1 MRKPFALPL
10 LLLALCACD
19 ANQPQQPATL
29 ATIAKDV
36 YEPYRPEDYPRIFL
50 MLEGE
55 AEPAARIQR
64 AREAYA
70 KRVAAYPTCH
80 QVETVDI
87 STDSSTR
94 AELQVFAYCSNATHR
109 MRFRAGELALLQPG
123 EARPD
128 LYCPLSGGPCER
140 I

>member
-1 MRKPFALPL
+1 MRKPFVL
-10 LLLALCACD
+10 LLLALGACE
-19 ANQPQQPATL
+19 AKQPQQPATL
-29 ATIAKDV
+29 ATIAKEV
-36 YEPYRPEDYPRIFL
+36 YEPYTQENYPAVFL

-55 AEPAARIQR
+55 AEPAVRIQR
-64 AREAYA
+64 AREAHA
-70 KRVAAYPTCH
+70 QRVAAYPTCH
-80 QVETVDI
+80 EVETVDI

-128 LYCPLSGGPCER
+128 LACPLRGGPCER